1 MQNDS
6 TLHDKIK
13 FSLLYRTKS
22 VTLHEKR
29 KTPFSLQPMAYV
41 VMDRIL
47 DFGLLETLEAH
58 SRQNSDFARIL
69 AFRRKCLSC

>member
-1 MQNDS
+1 M
-6 TLHDKIK
+6 
-13 FSLLYRTKS
+13 
-22 VTLHEKR
+22 HEKR
-29 KTPFSLQPMAYV
+29 KTPFSLQPKAYV

-69 AFRRKCLSC
+69 AFRRKCLPVRAIMFTTPDFSYTN